1 MSSEEG
7 FNEIIVENFDKGRC
21 KTKVPAK
28 APTWPN
34 KGSGKRIDQSSE
46 KGFNKS
52 PESEKVKLDEGSNEI
67 PMRFKYG
74 IRKRVPMRTP
84 KKVSEKGCD
93 DGSDRMMEKGFTRV
107 LC

>member
-1 MSSEEG
+1 MGSEEG
-7 FNEIIVENFDKGRC
+7 FNKIIVENLTRVDAKPRFQRKLQHGRIRVPGSESI
-21 KTKVPAK
+21 KVPRRVSIRAQ
-28 APTWPN
+28 T
-34 KGSGKRIDQSSE
+34 
-46 KGFNKS
+46 
-52 PESEKVKLDEGSNEI
+52 SEKVKLDEGSNEI
-67 PMRFKYG
+67 PMRFKEG